1 MARHLPEF
9 WDELFER
16 CPGSERKHN
25 LHGNLLGKRNEE
37 SSGERKQSNP
47 TGEKRSRIGKRE
59 VFLFAED
66 PIERP
71 VTSSNQQDEKGNHK
85 QGNKLHVVKG
95 WAGCPEKGG

>member
-16 CPGSERKHN
+16 SSGSERKHK
-25 LHGNLLGKRNEE
+25 LHGNLPRKRNEE

-47 TGEKRSRIGKRE
+47 AGEKRSRLGKRE
-59 VFLFAED
+59 VFLFAGD

-71 VTSSNQQDEKGNHK
+71 VINRNQQDEMGNHK
-85 QGNKLHVVKG
+85 QEN
-95 WAGCPEKGG
+95 

>member
-16 CPGSERKHN
+16 CPGSERKRN

-47 TGEKRSRIGKRE
+47 
-59 VFLFAED
+59 AE
-66 PIERP
+66 
-71 VTSSNQQDEKGNHK
+71 
-85 QGNKLHVVKG
+85 
-95 WAGCPEKGG
+95 